1 MNFATKV
8 LHGST
13 CIDPFTGASSVPIY
27 QASTFHQFDLDQPG
41 TYDYA
46 RSGNPTRHALEEA
59 IAALEGGAR
68 GFAFSSG
75 MAAISSVFML
85 FSAGDHIVVA
95 EDVYGG
101 TFRFLTRVL
110 SRMGISVTF
119 VDATQTEAVRE
130 AITPATKGVY
140 LETPS
145 NPTLKVTDIAAVSA
159 VAKEH
164 GLLVIVDNT
173 FLTPYY
179 QRPLE
184 LGADVVIHSATK
196 FIGGHSD
203 VVAGL
208 AVTRDAALGEQL
220 YLIQNGM
227 GAILGVQDCWLVMRG
242 LKTLKARL
250 DVSTK
255 SAGILAEWLST
266 HPGVSRVYYT
276 GLADHPGHLVQQQ
289 QASGHGAVLS
299 FDVGSRERAKALFDR
314 VKLPIVAVSLG
325 AVETILSYPVMMSHA
340 AMPAAEREA
349 RGITDGL
356 IRLSAGL
363 EDVDDLL
370 ADLKQALDALP
381 PLSSVQSQQSVQPQ
395 QKEAFSRA

>member
-8 LHGST
+8 LHGTS
-13 CIDPFTGASSVPIY
+13 CFDPVTGASSVPIY
-27 QASTFHQFDLDQPG
+27 QASTFHQADLDQPPAF
-41 TYDYA
+41 DYA
-46 RSGNPTRHALEEA
+46 RSGNPTRAALEEA
-59 IAALEGGAR
+59 IAGLEGGER
-68 GFAFSSG
+68 GFAFASG

-85 FSAGDHIVVA
+85 FSAGDHVIVA

-119 VDATQTEAVRE
+119 VDASSTDAVRA
-130 AITPATKGVY
+130 AITPETKGIY

-145 NPTLKVTDIAAVSA
+145 NPTLKVTDIAAVCRI
-159 VAKEH
+159 AKQQD
-164 GLLVIVDNT
+164 LLVIVDNT
-173 FLTPYY
+173 FMTPYY

-220 YLIQNGM
+220 YFIQNGM

-250 DVSTK
+250 DVSTNT
-255 SAGILAEWLST
+255 ADQLAHWLEAHPEIT
-266 HPGVSRVYYT
+266 HVYYT
-276 GLADHPGHLVQQQ
+276 GLQDHPGHQI
-289 QASGHGAVLS
+289 QASQSSGHGAVLS

-325 AVETILSYPVMMSHA
+325 AVETILSYPVTMSHA
-340 AMPAAEREA
+340 AMPAEERAA

-363 EDVDDLL
+363 EDVNDLIE
-370 ADLKQALDALP
+370 DLKQALEYLP
-381 PLSSVQSQQSVQPQ
+381 PLPKIKE

>member
-8 LHGST
+8 LHGTS
-13 CIDPFTGASSVPIY
+13 CFDPITGASSVPIY
-27 QASTFHQFDLDQPG
+27 QASTFHQADLDQPG
-41 TYDYA
+41 TFDYA
-46 RSGNPTRHALEEA
+46 RSGNPTRAALEEA
-59 IAALEGGAR
+59 IAGLEGGER
-68 GFAFSSG
+68 GFAFASG

-85 FSAGDHIVVA
+85 FSAGDHVVVA

-119 VDATQTEAVRE
+119 VDASQTEAVRT
-130 AITPATKGVY
+130 AITPTTKGIY

-145 NPTLKVTDIAAVSA
+145 NPTLKVTDIAAVCRI
-159 VAKEH
+159 AKQH
-164 GLLVIVDNT
+164 DLLVIVDNT
-173 FLTPYY
+173 FMTPYY

-220 YLIQNGM
+220 YFIQNGM

-250 DVSTK
+250 DVSTNT
-255 SAGILAEWLST
+255 AEQLANWLSA
-266 HPGVSRVYYT
+266 HPEITSVYYT
-276 GLADHPGHLVQQQ
+276 GLTEHPGHQVQASQS
-289 QASGHGAVLS
+289 SGHGAVLS

-325 AVETILSYPVMMSHA
+325 AVETILSYPVTMSHA
-340 AMPAAEREA
+340 AMPAEERAA

-363 EDVDDLL
+363 EDVNDLIE
-370 ADLKQALDALP
+370 DLKQALENLP
-381 PLSSVQSQQSVQPQ
+381 PLQKIEEE
-395 QKEAFSRA
+395 KEAFSRA

>member
-1 MNFATKV
+1 MNFATRV
-8 LHGST
+8 LHGTS
-13 CIDPFTGASSVPIY
+13 CFDPATGASSVPIY
-27 QASTFHQFDLDQPG
+27 QASTFHQADLDQPG
-41 TYDYA
+41 KFDYA
-46 RSGNPTRHALEEA
+46 RSGNPTREALEHA
-59 IAALEGGAR
+59 IAGLEGGER
-68 GFAFSSG
+68 GFAFASG

-85 FSAGDHIVVA
+85 FSAGDHVVVA

-110 SRMGISVTF
+110 SRMGITVTF
-119 VDATQTEAVRE
+119 VDATQTEAVRA
-130 AITPATKGVY
+130 AIQPTTKGIY

-145 NPTLKVTDIAAVSA
+145 NPTLKVTDLSA
-159 VAKEH
+159 VCQIGKEN

-184 LGADVVIHSATK
+184 LGADIVIHSATK

-220 YLIQNGM
+220 YFIQNGM

-250 DVSTK
+250 DVSTRT
-255 SAGILAEWLST
+255 AEKIAHWLQA
-266 HPGVSRVYYT
+266 HPAVTRVYYT
-276 GLADHPGHLVQQQ
+276 GLADHPGHEIQEA

-325 AVETILSYPVMMSHA
+325 AVETILSYPAAMSHA
-340 AMPAAEREA
+340 SMPAEERA
-349 RGITDGL
+349 QRGITDGL

-363 EDVDDLL
+363 EDVDDLIL
-370 ADLKQALDALP
+370 DLQQALDSLP
-381 PLSSVQSQQSVQPQ
+381 SLEAAPSE
-395 QKEAFSRA
+395 KAFSRA

>member
-8 LHGST
+8 LHGTS
-13 CIDPFTGASSVPIY
+13 CFDPITGAASVPIY
-27 QASTFHQFDLDQPG
+27 QASTFHQADLDRPG
-41 TYDYA
+41 TFDYA
-46 RSGNPTRHALEEA
+46 RSGNPTRQALEEA
-59 IAALEGGAR
+59 IAVLEGGER
-68 GFAFSSG
+68 GFAFASG

-85 FSAGDHIVVA
+85 FSAGDHVIVA

-101 TFRFLTRVL
+101 TFRFLNKVL

-119 VDATQTEAVRE
+119 VDTTKPEEVRG
-130 AITPATKGVY
+130 AILPATKGVY

-145 NPTLKVTDIAAVSA
+145 NPTLKVTDLAAVCRI
-159 VAKEH
+159 AKEH

-184 LGADVVIHSATK
+184 LGADIVVHSATK

-208 AVTRDAALGEQL
+208 AVTRDTALGEQL
-220 YLIQNGM
+220 YFIQNGM
-227 GAILGVQDCWLVMRG
+227 GAILGVQDSWLVMRG

-250 DVSTK
+250 DVSTRT
-255 SAGILAEWLST
+255 ADRIAHWLSA
-266 HPGVSRVYYT
+266 HPAVSRVYYT
-276 GLADHPGHLVQQQ
+276 GLSDHPGHMIQER

-299 FDVGSRERAKALFDR
+299 FDVGNRERAKALFDQ

-325 AVETILSYPVMMSHA
+325 AVETILSYPASMSHA
-340 AMPAAEREA
+340 AMPAEERER

-363 EDVDDLL
+363 EDVEDLIG
-370 ADLKQALDALP
+370 DLQQALDALP
-381 PLSSVQSQQSVQPQ
+381 AWDNAQTT
-395 QKEAFSRA
+395 KEAFSRA

>member
-8 LHGST
+8 LHGTS
-13 CIDPFTGASSVPIY
+13 CFDPVTGASSVPIY
-27 QASTFHQFDLDQPG
+27 QASTFHQTDLECPG
-41 TYDYA
+41 RYDYA
-46 RSGNPTRHALEEA
+46 RSGNPTRQALEEA
-59 IAALEGGAR
+59 IAVLEGGTR
-68 GFAFSSG
+68 GFAFASG

-85 FSAGDHIVVA
+85 FSSGDHVIVA

-101 TFRFLTRVL
+101 TFRFLTKVL
-110 SRMGISVTF
+110 SRMGIGVTF
-119 VDATQTEAVRE
+119 VDATLVEQVAA
-130 AITPATKGVY
+130 AITPATKGIY

-145 NPTLKVTDIAAVSA
+145 NPTLKVTDLAAVCRI
-159 VAKEH
+159 AKQHE
-164 GLLVIVDNT
+164 LLVIVDNT

-208 AVTRDAALGEQL
+208 AVTKNPDLGEQL
-220 YLIQNGM
+220 YMIQNGM
-227 GAILGVQDCWLVMRG
+227 GAILGAQDSWLVMRG

-250 DVSTK
+250 DIGTR
-255 SAGILAEWLST
+255 SADHIAHWLAE
-266 HPGVSRVYYT
+266 HPAVSRVYYT
-276 GLADHPGHLVQQQ
+276 GLHSHEGHLVQER

-299 FDVGSRERAKALFDR
+299 FDVGSRERAKAIFNQ

-325 AVETILSYPVMMSHA
+325 AVETILSYPAAMSHA
-340 AMPAAEREA
+340 SMPAEEREK

-363 EDVDDLL
+363 EDTEDLVL
-370 ADLKQALDALP
+370 DLSQALASLP
-381 PLSSVQSQQSVQPQ
+381 PFEHEMDE
-395 QKEAFSRA
+395 KKTFTRA

>member
-1 MNFATKV
+1 MNFATKI

-27 QASTFHQFDLDQPG
+27 QASTFHQADIDQPC
-41 TYDYA
+41 TFDYA
-46 RSGNPTRHALEEA
+46 RSGNPTRKALEEA
-59 IAALEGGAR
+59 IASLEGGAR

-85 FSAGDHIVVA
+85 FSAGDHVVVA

-101 TFRFLTRVL
+101 TFRFLTKVL

-119 VDATQTEAVRE
+119 VDATDTEAVRG
-130 AITPATKGVY
+130 AITPVTKGVY

-145 NPTLKVTDIAAVSA
+145 NPTLKVTDIAAVSRI
-159 VAKEH
+159 AKEH

-208 AVTRDAALGEQL
+208 AVTREAALGEQL
-220 YLIQNGM
+220 YFIQNGM

-255 SAGILAEWLST
+255 TAASLADWLSA
-266 HPGVSRVYYT
+266 HPQVSRVYYT
-276 GLADHPGHLVQQQ
+276 GLTDHPGHLIQTQ
-289 QASGHGAVLS
+289 QATGHGAVLS

-325 AVETILSYPVMMSHA
+325 AVETILSYPATMSHA
-340 AMPAAEREA
+340 AMPAEERAA

-363 EDVDDLL
+363 EDFDDLV
-370 ADLKQALDALP
+370 ADLKQALDQLP
-381 PLSSVQSQQSVQPQ
+381 SEAPVY
-395 QKEAFSRA
+395 KEKEVFSRA

>member
-1 MNFATKV
+1 MNFATKI

-27 QASTFHQFDLDQPG
+27 QASTFHQTDIDQPG
-41 TYDYA
+41 TFDYA
-46 RSGNPTRHALEEA
+46 RSGNPTRQALEEA
-59 IAALEGGAR
+59 IASLEGGAR

-85 FSAGDHIVVA
+85 FSAGDHVVVA

-101 TFRFLTRVL
+101 TFRFLTKVL

-119 VDATQTEAVRE
+119 VDATDTEAVGA
-130 AITPATKGVY
+130 AITPITKGVY

-145 NPTLKVTDIAAVSA
+145 NPTLKVTDIAAVSRI
-159 VAKEH
+159 AKEH
-164 GLLVIVDNT
+164 GVLVIVDNT

-208 AVTRDAALGEQL
+208 AVTRDASLGEQL
-220 YLIQNGM
+220 YFIQNGM

-255 SAGILAEWLST
+255 TAASLADWLST
-266 HPGVSRVYYT
+266 HPQVSRVYYT
-276 GLADHPGHLVQQQ
+276 GLTDHPGHLIQTQ
-289 QASGHGAVLS
+289 QATGHGAVLS

-325 AVETILSYPVMMSHA
+325 AVETILSYPATMSHA
-340 AMPAAEREA
+340 AMPAEERAA

-363 EDVDDLL
+363 EDFDDLV
-370 ADLKQALDALP
+370 ADLKQALDHLPSEAL
-381 PLSSVQSQQSVQPQ
+381 VH
-395 QKEAFSRA
+395 KEKEVFSRA

>member
-8 LHGST
+8 LHGTS
-13 CIDPFTGASSVPIY
+13 CFDPVTGASSVPIY
-27 QASTFHQFDLDQPG
+27 QASTFHQADLDRPG
-41 TYDYA
+41 TFDYA
-46 RSGNPTRHALEEA
+46 RSGNPTRQALEDA
-59 IAALEGGAR
+59 IAGLEGGAR
-68 GFAFSSG
+68 GFAFASG

-85 FSAGDHIVVA
+85 FSAGDHVIVA

-119 VDATQTEAVRE
+119 VDASKTEEVRA
-130 AITPATKGVY
+130 AITSSTKGVY

-145 NPTLKVTDIAAVSA
+145 NPTLKVTDISA
-159 VAKEH
+159 VCRIAKEQ

-173 FLTPYY
+173 FMTPYY

-208 AVTRDAALGEQL
+208 AVTRDEALGEQL
-220 YLIQNGM
+220 YFIQNGM

-250 DVSTK
+250 DVSTNT
-255 SAGILAEWLST
+255 ADELARWLST
-266 HPGVSRVYYT
+266 HPAVNRVYYT
-276 GLADHPGHLVQQQ
+276 GLSEHPGHLI
-289 QASGHGAVLS
+289 QASQSSGHGAVLS

-325 AVETILSYPVMMSHA
+325 AVETILSYPATMSHA
-340 AMPAAEREA
+340 AMPVEEREA

-363 EDVDDLL
+363 EDVV
-370 ADLKQALDALP
+370 DLKEDLQQALDSLLP
-381 PLSSVQSQQSVQPQ
+381 RAHLEET
-395 QKEAFSRA
+395 KEAFSRA

>member
-8 LHGST
+8 LHGTS
-13 CIDPFTGASSVPIY
+13 CFDPITGASSVPIY
-27 QASTFHQFDLDQPG
+27 QASTFHQADLDQPG
-41 TYDYA
+41 TFDYA
-46 RSGNPTRHALEEA
+46 RSGNPTRAALEEA
-59 IAALEGGAR
+59 IAGLEGGER
-68 GFAFSSG
+68 GFAFASG

-85 FSAGDHIVVA
+85 FSAGDHVVVA

-119 VDATQTEAVRE
+119 VDASQIEAVRA
-130 AITPATKGVY
+130 AIIPTTKGIY

-145 NPTLKVTDIAAVSA
+145 NPTLKVTDIAAVCRI
-159 VAKEH
+159 AKQH
-164 GLLVIVDNT
+164 DVLVIVDNT
-173 FLTPYY
+173 FMTPYY

-220 YLIQNGM
+220 YFIQNGM

-250 DVSTK
+250 DVSTNT
-255 SAGILAEWLST
+255 AEQLANWLAAHPEIT
-266 HPGVSRVYYT
+266 HVYYT
-276 GLADHPGHLVQQQ
+276 GLKEHPGHQVQASQS
-289 QASGHGAVLS
+289 SGHGAVLS

-325 AVETILSYPVMMSHA
+325 AVETILSYPVTMSHA
-340 AMPAAEREA
+340 AMPAEERAA

-363 EDVDDLL
+363 EDVNDLIE
-370 ADLKQALDALP
+370 DLKQALENLP
-381 PLSSVQSQQSVQPQ
+381 PLKQIEEV
-395 QKEAFSRA
+395 KEAFSRA

>member
-1 MNFATKV
+1 MNFATKI

-27 QASTFHQFDLDQPG
+27 QASTFHQTDIDQPG
-41 TYDYA
+41 TFDYA
-46 RSGNPTRHALEEA
+46 RSGNPTRQALEEA
-59 IAALEGGAR
+59 IASLEGGAR

-85 FSAGDHIVVA
+85 FSAGDHVVVA

-101 TFRFLTRVL
+101 TFRFLTKVL

-119 VDATQTEAVRE
+119 VDATDTEAVRA
-130 AITPATKGVY
+130 AITPITKGVY

-145 NPTLKVTDIAAVSA
+145 NPTLKVTDIAAVSRI
-159 VAKEH
+159 AKEH
-164 GLLVIVDNT
+164 GVLVIVDNT

-208 AVTRDAALGEQL
+208 AVTRDASLGEQL
-220 YLIQNGM
+220 YFIQNGM

-255 SAGILAEWLST
+255 TAASLADWLST
-266 HPGVSRVYYT
+266 HPQVSRVYYT
-276 GLADHPGHLVQQQ
+276 GLTDHPGHLIQTQ
-289 QASGHGAVLS
+289 QATGHGAVLS

-325 AVETILSYPVMMSHA
+325 AVETILSYPATMSHA
-340 AMPAAEREA
+340 AMPAEERAA

-363 EDVDDLL
+363 EDFNDLV
-370 ADLKQALDALP
+370 ADLKQALDHLP
-381 PLSSVQSQQSVQPQ
+381 SETPVH
-395 QKEAFSRA
+395 KEKEVFSRA

>member
-8 LHGST
+8 LHGT
-13 CIDPFTGASSVPIY
+13 CCYDPATGASSVPIY
-27 QASTFHQFDLDQPG
+27 QASTFHQADLDCPG
-41 TYDYA
+41 TFDYA
-46 RSGNPTRHALEEA
+46 RSGNPTRQALEEA
-59 IAALEGGAR
+59 IAVLEGGER
-68 GFAFSSG
+68 GFAFASG

-85 FSAGDHIVVA
+85 FSAGDHVVVA

-110 SRMGISVTF
+110 SRMGIAVSF
-119 VDATQTEAVRE
+119 VDTTRLEEVRA

-145 NPTLKVTDIAAVSA
+145 NPTLKVTDLAAVCRI
-159 VAKEH
+159 AKEH

-220 YLIQNGM
+220 YFIQNGM

-250 DVSTK
+250 DVSTHTADK
-255 SAGILAEWLST
+255 IARWLSS
-266 HPGVSRVYYT
+266 HPAVSRVYYT
-276 GLADHPGHLVQQQ
+276 GLEDHEGHHVQEA

-299 FDVGSRERAKALFDR
+299 FDVGSRERAKAVFDR

-325 AVETILSYPVMMSHA
+325 AVETILSYPAAMSHA
-340 AMPAAEREA
+340 SMPADERER

-363 EDVDDLL
+363 EDADDLIH
-370 ADLKQALDALP
+370 DLRQALDALP
-381 PLSSVQSQQSVQPQ
+381 VWEE
-395 QKEAFSRA
+395 KETADAKKAFSRA

>member
-27 QASTFHQFDLDQPG
+27 QASTFHQPDLDQPG
-41 TYDYA
+41 TFDYA
-46 RSGNPTRHALEEA
+46 RSGNPTRQALEES
-59 IAALEGGAR
+59 IANLEGGSR

-85 FSAGDHIVVA
+85 FSAGDHVVVA

-101 TFRFLTRVL
+101 TFRFLTKVL

-119 VDATQTEAVRE
+119 VDATQTEQVRA
-130 AITPATKGVY
+130 AITPATRGVY

-145 NPTLKVTDIAAVSA
+145 NPTLKVTDIAAVSRI
-159 VAKEH
+159 AKEH
-164 GLLVIVDNT
+164 DLLVIVDNT

-208 AVTRDAALGEQL
+208 AVTKNAALGEQL
-220 YLIQNGM
+220 YFIQNGM

-255 SAGILAEWLST
+255 TSASLAEWLST
-266 HPGVSRVYYT
+266 HPQVSRVYYT
-276 GLADHPGHLVQQQ
+276 GLADHPGHRIQEQ

-299 FDVGSRERAKALFDR
+299 FDVGSRQRAKALFDR

-325 AVETILSYPVMMSHA
+325 AVETILSYPATMSHA
-340 AMPAAEREA
+340 SMPVEERQA

-363 EDVDDLL
+363 EDVEDLV

-381 PLSSVQSQQSVQPQ
+381 SDAVLN
-395 QKEAFSRA
+395 KEKEVFSRA

>member
-1 MNFATKV
+1 MNFATKL
-8 LHGST
+8 LHGTS
-13 CIDPFTGASSVPIY
+13 CFDPITGASSVPIY
-27 QASTFHQFDLDQPG
+27 QASTFHQADLESPG
-41 TYDYA
+41 RYDYA
-46 RSGNPTRHALEEA
+46 RSGNPTREALEEA
-59 IAALEGGAR
+59 IAVLEGGSR
-68 GFAFSSG
+68 GFAFASG

-85 FSAGDHIVVA
+85 FSSGDHVIVA

-110 SRMGISVTF
+110 SRMGIAVTF
-119 VDATQTEAVRE
+119 VDATNLDEVTA
-130 AITPATKGVY
+130 AITATTKGIY

-145 NPTLKVTDIAAVSA
+145 NPTLKVTDLAAVSQI
-159 VAKEH
+159 AKQH
-164 GLLVIVDNT
+164 GMMVIVDNT

-184 LGADVVIHSATK
+184 LGADIVLHSATK
-196 FIGGHSD
+196 FIAGHSD

-208 AVTRDAALGEQL
+208 AVTKDAVLGEQL

-227 GAILGVQDCWLVMRG
+227 GAILGAHDSWLVMRG

-250 DVSTK
+250 DVGSR
-255 SAGILAEWLST
+255 SADRIARWLSG
-266 HPGVSRVYYT
+266 HPAVGKVYYT
-276 GLADHPGHLVQQQ
+276 GLQDHVGHDVQEK

-299 FDVGSRERAKALFDR
+299 FDVGSRERAKAVFDQ

-325 AVETILSYPVMMSHA
+325 AVETILSYPAAMSHA
-340 AMPAAEREA
+340 SMPAPEREK

-363 EDVDDLL
+363 EDTEDLVQDL
-370 ADLKQALDALP
+370 AQALASLP
-381 PLSSVQSQQSVQPQ
+381 SL
-395 QKEAFSRA
+395 KKCAEEKKTFSRA